1 MSKRTRGSRRPQQ
14 RRAPSRPATRAAR
27 GTAPRATAAAAVERA
42 PSELEAAP
50 ELAEEL
56 VDDDAPAA
64 REQVARIAATPAAP
78 RSRARPSGVLAAKA
92 ASEYVYV
99 VQDVRRI
106 VLVAAGLFG
115 TMFLLWILIV
125 VLRVIPV

>member
-1 MSKRTRGSRRPQQ
+1 MSKRTRGSRRSQQ
-14 RRAPSRPATRAAR
+14 RRAPARPPTRPGRGGTARAA
-27 GTAPRATAAAAVERA
+27 TAPVERR
-42 PSELEAAP
+42 PSELEAAA
-50 ELAEEL
+50 EIAEEI
-56 VDDDAPAA
+56 VDEAAPEA
-64 REQVARIAATPAAP
+64 REEVARTAVTPPAS
-78 RSRARPSGVLAAKA
+78 RSRSRPSAVLAAKA

-99 VQDVRRI
+99 AQDVRRI